1 MKEENLV
8 IEIIK
13 TLKYYSIFRYPP
25 TRHEIYTFLN
35 KKYVKLALKKK
46 LDELV
51 ENGRVLRKEYK
62 NIYKDNILLKLNA
75 QINIQTDLT
84 ACDTYRYT
92 LGEYSIFLTQ
102 TKKKEKESVKKLK
115 KIECYLKILSKLPQ
129 IKLIGLSGTMGMM
142 NAKAQDD
149 IDLFIITTKNRL
161 WTGRLIALFLA
172 QVYGLRRTR
181 KMKKAKDKVCLNLF
195 FDKQDLKVPEFKKT
209 EYVAREI
216 LQMKPIYVKN
226 SIYDELLR
234 KNRWIYN
241 FFPNAE
247 KKTKNIKKNIEKNK
261 KQGNNI
267 FVDFIEKVVK
277 IIQLNI
283 IKVHQ
288 TNEIISNTQ
297 LWFFPKDFE
306 QKLSKIRKKEMI

>member
-1 MKEENLV
+1 MKSGLMLGVNN
-8 IEIIK
+8 K
-13 TLKYYSIFRYPP
+13 TERQEDDFYATNPKALELFLKQ
-25 TRHEIYTFLN
+25 
-35 KKYVKLALKKK
+35 
-46 LDELV
+46 LD
-51 ENGRVLRKEYK
+51 
-62 NIYKDNILLKLNA
+62 KDNILLKLNA

-92 LGEYSIFLTQ
+92 LGEYSIFLTNY
-102 TKKKEKESVKKLK
+102 KKKEKESVKKLK